1 MMSTDTQTNL
11 AIDLKS
17 ARGSEEA
24 ERGRAQRVGGW
35 ENDAAM
41 IYSLGIRGMRGA
53 GEGEMPFKEIRL
65 ERRSVKAWVW
75 VGGELRGFF
84 EDAFD
89 GGGFGVESWER
100 HNDGT
105 GLRDDG
111 AIQLSTEYS
120 VPYTE
125 YRVQKI

>member
-1 MMSTDTQTNL
+1 MMSTDAQTYL

-17 ARGSEEA
+17 TRGGEKA
-24 ERGRAQRVGGW
+24 ERGRAQRVGGG

-53 GEGEMPFKEIRL
+53 GEGKMPFKEIRL

-84 EDAFD
+84 QDSFD

-100 HNDGT
+100 HLYGT
-105 GLRDDG
+105 GLG
-111 AIQLSTEYS
+111 E
-120 VPYTE
+120 E
-125 YRVQKI
+125 YRVQSVGREQLS